1 MTFGLYDALTL
12 IGSLGFFIY
21 GMKIMSEGIQKV
33 AGARMRQI
41 LRVMTSNRFYGVI
54 TGFVLTSLVQSSSAT
69 TVMVVSFVN
78 AGLLSLVESIGV
90 IMGANIGTTI
100 TGWIISILG
109 LKVKLADMALPII
122 ALGFPLLFASRNR
135 LKSWGEVI
143 IGFALLFMGLEALK
157 SAVPDIKSNPEILS
171 FLSNYT
177 DLGIFSTFIFIG
189 IGTILTVVV
198 QSSSATMAIT
208 ILMANEGWVPFD
220 IAAAMILGE
229 NIGTTITANLA
240 ALVANSHAK
249 RAARAHFI
257 FNIFGVI
264 WMLIAFPLFLR
275 AIDSYMVSSGYN
287 SPFSDALSI
296 PIGLSI
302 FHTAFNIINVVAL
315 IGFVGLIS
323 RVVTKMVKVKSD
335 EQEFGLEYI
344 SRGLVSTPEVSLAEV
359 SKEISKF
366 GQITARMSGFVQTLV
381 ENKKVKNKS
390 KLLKKIKKYEEIT
403 DKVQYE
409 IATYLS
415 KLPSSKLSTES
426 SLRLRGMLAI
436 INDLERI
443 GDLFYQMSLA
453 IEHKNESE
461 SWFTEDQVKNLLMM
475 LSKLDDAFQIMNA
488 NLALEYNKVSLQ
500 EAIEKERDINK
511 YRDKLRKKHLKHL
524 EKGEYDVLSS
534 LVYADLFSLME
545 RTGDHIVNVSEGITG
560 ELAKDE
566 EDMSPVKS

>member
-1 MTFGLYDALTL
+1 MKFGLYDVLTL

-41 LRVMTSNRFYGVI
+41 LRVMTSNRVYGVV
-54 TGFVLTSLVQSSSAT
+54 TGFLLTSLVQSSSAT

-100 TGWIISILG
+100 TAWIISILG

-122 ALGFPLLFASRNR
+122 AFGFPLLFSSRNR

-143 IGFALLFMGLEALK
+143 IGFALLFMGLQALK
-157 SAVPDIKSNPEILS
+157 DAVPDIKSNPEMLE
-171 FLSNYT
+171 FLTNYT
-177 DLGIFSTFIFIG
+177 DLGLFSTLIFIG
-189 IGTILTVVV
+189 IGTLLTVVV

-208 ILMANEGWVPFD
+208 ILMANEGWIPFE

-240 ALVANSHAK
+240 ALVANSYAK

-264 WMLIAFPLFLR
+264 WMLILFRWFLTG
-275 AIDSYMVSSGYN
+275 IDAYMVKNDYS
-287 SPFSDALSI
+287 SPFQDALAI
-296 PIGLSI
+296 PFGLSI
-302 FHTAFNIINVVAL
+302 FHTAFNIINVVLL
-315 IGFVGLIS
+315 IGFVNFIAK
-323 RVVTKMVKVKSD
+323 VVTKMIPIKGD
-335 EQEFGLEYI
+335 EKEFGLEYI
-344 SRGLVSTPEVSLAEV
+344 SRGLVATPEVSLEEV
-359 SKEISKF
+359 AKEISKF
-366 GQITARMSGFVQTLV
+366 GKITARMSGFVGELIN
-381 ENKKVKNKS
+381 NKKSKNKT
-390 KLLKKIKKYEEIT
+390 KVLKKIKKYEEIT

-415 KLPSSKLSTES
+415 KLPSAKLSMES

-443 GDLFYQMSLA
+443 GDLFYQMSLS
-453 IEHKNESE
+453 IEQKNESE
-461 SWFTEDQVKNLLMM
+461 SWFTPNQVKDLLNM
-475 LSKLDDAFQIMNA
+475 LAKLDEAFEIMNA
-488 NLALEYNKVSLQ
+488 NLLPGSNEISLKL
-500 EAIEKERDINK
+500 AIDKEKEINK
-511 YRDKLRKKHLKHL
+511 FRDKLRKKHLKHL

-534 LVYADLFSLME
+534 LAYADLFSLME
-545 RTGDHIVNVSEGITG
+545 RTGDHIINVSEGITG

-566 EDMSPVKS
+566 EDI

>member
-1 MTFGLYDALTL
+1 MKFGLYDALTL

-33 AGARMRQI
+33 AGAKMRQI
-41 LRVMTSNRFYGVI
+41 LRVMTSNRVYGVA
-54 TGFVLTSLVQSSSAT
+54 TGFLLTCLVQSSSAT

-78 AGLLSLVESIGV
+78 AGLLSLTESIGV

-122 ALGFPLLFASRNR
+122 AFGFPLLFASRNR

-157 SAVPDIKSNPEILS
+157 EAVPDIKSNPEMLE
-171 FLSNYT
+171 FLRDYT
-177 DLGIFSTFIFIG
+177 DLGFFSTLIFIG
-189 IGTILTVVV
+189 IGTLLTVVV

-208 ILMANEGWVPFD
+208 ILMANEGWIPFEV
-220 IAAAMILGE
+220 AAAMILGE

-257 FNIFGVI
+257 FNIFGVL
-264 WMLIAFPLFLR
+264 WMLVLFNWFLR
-275 AIDSYMVSSGYN
+275 GIDSYMVSNDYD
-287 SPFSDALSI
+287 SPFQNALAI
-296 PIGLSI
+296 PIGLSL
-302 FHTAFNIINVVAL
+302 FHTAFNIINVALL
-315 IGFVGLIS
+315 IGLVNFIA
-323 RVVTKMVKVKSD
+323 RMVTKMVPVKTD
-335 EQEFGLEYI
+335 EREFGLEYI
-344 SRGLVSTPEVSLAEV
+344 SRGLLSTPEVSLVEV
-359 SKEISKF
+359 AKEISKF
-366 GQITARMSGFVQTLV
+366 GKISARMSGFAQSLI
-381 ENKKVKNKS
+381 ENKKVKNRTKI
-390 KLLKKIKKYEEIT
+390 LKKVKKYEEIT

-415 KLPSSKLSTES
+415 KLPSSKLSKES

-443 GDLFYQMSLA
+443 GDLFYQIS
-453 IEHKNESE
+453 ISIDHKNESE
-461 SWFTEDQVKNLLMM
+461 SWFTPDQVKSLLGM
-475 LSKLDDAFQIMNA
+475 LKRLDEAFEIMNA
-488 NLALEYNKVSLQ
+488 NLLLEYNKVSLDT
-500 EAIEKERDINK
+500 AAAKEREINK
-511 YRDKLRKKHLKHL
+511 LRDKLRRKHLKSL

-534 LVYADLFSLME
+534 LVYADLYSLLE
-545 RTGDHIVNVSEGITG
+545 RVGDHIMNVSQGASG

-566 EDMSPVKS
+566 EDL

>member
-1 MTFGLYDALTL
+1 MEFSLFDALTL

-41 LRVMTSNRFYGVI
+41 LRVMTSNRIYGVL
-54 TGFVLTSLVQSSSAT
+54 TGFLLTSLVQSSSAT

-122 ALGFPLLFASRNR
+122 AFGFPLLFASTNR

-157 SAVPDIKSNPEILS
+157 SAVPDIKSNPQMLE
-171 FLSNYT
+171 FLSSYT
-177 DLGIFSTFIFIG
+177 DLGIFSTLIFIG
-189 IGTILTVVV
+189 IGTLLTVVV

-240 ALVANSHAK
+240 ALVANSYAK

-264 WMLIAFPLFLR
+264 WMLLTFPWFLK
-275 AIDSYMVSSGYN
+275 AIDVYMVGADYA
-287 SPFSDALSI
+287 SPFQDAFSI

-302 FHTAFNIINVVAL
+302 FHTTFNIINVTLL
-315 IGFVGLIS
+315 IGFVNFIS
-323 RVVTKMVKVKSD
+323 RVVTKMVPIQSD
-335 EQEFGLEYI
+335 EREFSLEYI
-344 SRGLVSTPEVSLAEV
+344 SGGLVSTPEVSLSEV
-359 SKEISKF
+359 AKEISKF
-366 GQITARMSGFVQTLV
+366 GKITARMSGFVRELIN
-381 ENKKVKNKS
+381 NKKSKNKT
-390 KLLKKIKKYEEIT
+390 KVLKKIKKYEEIT

-415 KLPSSKLSTES
+415 KLPSAKLSLES

-443 GDLFYQMSLA
+443 GDLFYQMSLS
-453 IEHKNESE
+453 IEQKNESE
-461 SWFTEDQVKNLLMM
+461 SWFTSDQVKDLLKM
-475 LSKLDDAFQIMNA
+475 LVKLDEAFEIMNA
-488 NLALEYNKVSLQ
+488 NLIPGSKEISLKL
-500 EAIEKERDINK
+500 AIDKEKEINRL
-511 YRDKLRKKHLKHL
+511 RDKLRKKHLKYL

-545 RTGDHIVNVSEGITG
+545 RTGDHIINVSEGITG

-566 EDMSPVKS
+566 EDVLD

>member
-1 MTFGLYDALTL
+1 MKFGVYDVLTL

-33 AGARMRQI
+33 AGAKMRQI
-41 LRVMTSNRFYGVI
+41 LRVMTSNRFYGVL
-54 TGFVLTSLVQSSSAT
+54 TGFLLTSLVQSSSAT

-122 ALGFPLLFASRNR
+122 AFGFPLLFSSRNR
-135 LKSWGEVI
+135 LKSWGEVV
-143 IGFALLFMGLEALK
+143 IGFALLFMGLQALK
-157 SAVPDIKSNPEILS
+157 DAVPDIKSNPQMLE
-171 FLSNYT
+171 FLTNYT
-177 DLGIFSTFIFIG
+177 DLGFFSTLIFIG
-189 IGTILTVVV
+189 IGTLLTVVV

-208 ILMANEGWVPFD
+208 ILMANEGWIPFE

-257 FNIFGVI
+257 FNIFGVL
-264 WMLIAFPLFLR
+264 WMLIFFNWFLKG
-275 AIDSYMVSSGYN
+275 IDSYMVSNDYA
-287 SPFSDALSI
+287 SPFQNALSI
-296 PIGLSI
+296 PIGLSL
-302 FHTAFNIINVVAL
+302 FHTTFNIINVLLL
-315 IGFVGLIS
+315 IGFVNFIA
-323 RVVTKMVKVKSD
+323 RVVTKMIPIKAD
-335 EQEFGLEYI
+335 EKEFGLEYI
-344 SRGLVSTPEVSLAEV
+344 SRGLVTTPEVSLIEV
-359 SKEISKF
+359 SKEISKY
-366 GQITARMSGFVQTLV
+366 GKITARMSGFISNLLEKQKT
-381 ENKKVKNKS
+381 KS
-390 KLLKKIKKYEEIT
+390 KTKLLKKVKKYEEIT

-409 IATYLS
+409 ISTYLS
-415 KLPSSKLSTES
+415 KLPSSKLSREG

-443 GDLFYQMSLA
+443 GDLFYQIS
-453 IEHKNESE
+453 IGIDQKNDSE
-461 SWFTEDQVKNLLMM
+461 SWFTPDQVENLRLMLQKLDEAFEIMNHNLL
-475 LSKLDDAFQIMNA
+475 I
-488 NLALEYNKVSLQ
+488 EPNKVVLDT
-500 EAIEKERDINK
+500 AITKEKEINK
-511 YRDKLRKKHLKHL
+511 LRDKLRKKHLKHL

-534 LVYADLFSLME
+534 LVYADLCSLLE
-545 RTGDHIVNVSEGITG
+545 RVGDHIYNVSQGVSG

-566 EDMSPVKS
+566 EDI